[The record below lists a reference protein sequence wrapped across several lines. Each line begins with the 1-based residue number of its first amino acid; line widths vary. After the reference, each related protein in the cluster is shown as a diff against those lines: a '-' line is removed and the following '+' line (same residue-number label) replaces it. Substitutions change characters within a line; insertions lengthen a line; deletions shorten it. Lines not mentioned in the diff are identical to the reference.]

1 MMMMM
6 MMMIII
12 IIIMKV
18 EHPSLWAHCITNL
31 AHKCFLVISYRRGG
45 TSLDNHPKGLHP
57 FNASAGDSI
66 TDQYFMGG
74 DSE

>member
-1 MMMMM
+1 MM

-12 IIIMKV
+12 IIIIMKV
-18 EHPSLWAHCITNL
+18 EHSSLWAHCITYL
-31 AHKCFLVISYRRGG
+31 AHKCFLVICYRRGG
-45 TSLDNHPKGLHP
+45 TSLDNHPTGLHP